1 MPALSNAKH
10 ERFAQNLAK
19 GMSQDEAYR
28 DAGYT
33 PDAPNASRLTRNDK
47 VQARVAEITE
57 RGAVRAEITLATLV
71 GYADDIRSKAAEA
84 GQYSAAVS
92 AVKELGVLT
101 GLRVEKRENL
111 NRGLNDMSDD
121 ELADIA
127 RAGGASSSDSARG
140 TAKPH

>member
-1 MPALSNAKH
+1 MPALTNAKH

-19 GMSQDEAYR
+19 GMTASDAYAE
-28 DAGYT
+28 AGY
-33 PDAPNASRLTRNDK
+33 APNQPSASRLLSN
-47 VQARVAEITE
+47 VMVAARVAEITE

-127 RAGGASSSDSARG
+127 RAGGASAAGQTSGAS
-140 TAKPH
+140 KPH